1 MIKLETLVPTF
12 DSSTTILTLCQ
23 IEAFVTTSD
32 TPAAERCS
40 QDGVEESTKIAIA
53 AVGLPFNFQIDDAT
67 AGYPGALQAARLGLG
82 RFNNPT
88 LLQMRGRTTE
98 ESYRT
103 YLESLHTIASV
114 QRAKLS
120 SS

>member
-32 TPAAERCS
+32 TPAAELCS
-40 QDGVEESTKIAIA
+40 QDGVEETTKIA

-67 AGYPGALQAARLGLG
+67 AGYRGALQAARLGLG

-103 YLESLHTIASV
+103 YLQSLRTIASV